1 MLPIHRYHGCSVPAR
16 IKMPEINWDDVDTVR
31 KLGLSKKSQALLETY
46 SSLSNNN
53 NNNNNDDT
61 DNNETDNAE
70 LSKLRDTMN
79 ADVYAASPLDPA
91 QHLHILYLDEHMCV
105 THKPSGVLSVP
116 GPRRN
121 PSLADLV
128 YNAILPPDITVDQ
141 MVVHR
146 IDMDTSGI
154 LVFALTVP
162 ALKQLNMDFRDR
174 KVRKT
179 YIALLAGHIPL
190 GRGSS
195 NEVELDLALERDP
208 HRPPFM
214 RVTQRGGDCDMDTN
228 QQRDRSSDAE
238 FAHLDFEAYP
248 RLKNFV
254 NQAPK
259 PSLTDLTVQS
269 LEYIRTQ
276 DYLGKEGDSDNA
288 DIDNS
293 KSLPVTR
300 VSLTPHTGRTHQLRV
315 HTAAFGFPIIGDD
328 IYGYQGAGDCGISA
342 EVLDAAFPD
351 REKVQRGLADL
362 KISLCL
368 HAQQLCLNHP
378 ITGAAMVFECDAPF

>member
-1 MLPIHRYHGCSVPAR
+1 
-16 IKMPEINWDDVDTVR
+16 MPEINWNDQDTVR
-31 KLGLSKKSQALLETY
+31 KLEGLSKKSQALLETY
-46 SSLSNNN
+46 SSLCSNNN
-53 NNNNNDDT
+53 NSTDT
-61 DNNETDNAE
+61 DNRAE
-70 LSKLRDTMN
+70 LNKVRDTMN

-91 QHLHILYLDEHMCV
+91 QHLHILYLDEHICV

-162 ALKQLNMDFRDR
+162 ALRQLHEDFRDR

-179 YIALLAGHIPL
+179 YTALLTGHFAL
-190 GRGSS
+190 GSGSS

-214 RVTQRGGDCDMDTN
+214 RVTQRGGDMDMDN
-228 QQRDRSSDAE
+228 KQPRDRSADAE
-238 FAHLDFEAYP
+238 FAHLDFDAYP

-269 LEYIRTQ
+269 LEYIRTR
-276 DYLGKEGDSDNA
+276 DYLEKEGENA

-315 HTAAFGFPIIGDD
+315 HTAAFGFPIVGDD
-328 IYGYQGAGDCGISA
+328 IYGYQGSGDCGISA
-342 EVLDAAFPD
+342 EVLGVAFPD

-362 KISLCL
+362 KIPLCL

-378 ITGAAMVFECDAPF
+378 VSGAPMVFECDAPF

>member
-1 MLPIHRYHGCSVPAR
+1 MLPIHMYHGPSVPAR
-16 IKMPEINWDDVDTVR
+16 NKMPEWNEEDIFR
-31 KLGLSKKSQALLETY
+31 KLGGLSKKSQALLETY

-53 NNNNNDDT
+53 TD
-61 DNNETDNAE
+61 DNNNAE
-70 LSKLRDTMN
+70 LNKLRDKMN
-79 ADVYAASPLDPA
+79 AEVYAASPLDPA
-91 QHLHILYLDEHMCV
+91 QHLHILYLDEHICV

-128 YNAILPPDITVDQ
+128 YNAVQPPDIHVDQ
-141 MVVHR
+141 MVCHR

-154 LVFALTVP
+154 LVFALTVD
-162 ALKQLNMDFRDR
+162 AVRQLHEDFRDR

-179 YIALLAGHIPL
+179 YTALLAGHVPY
-190 GRGSS
+190 GSS
-195 NEVELDLALERDP
+195 NEVELDLALERDLD
-208 HRPPFM
+208 RPPFM
-214 RVTQRGGDCDMDTN
+214 RVAQRGSGDTD
-228 QQRDRSSDAE
+228 QGDRSSDLE

-248 RLKNFV
+248 RLKKFV

-259 PSLTDLTVQS
+259 PSLTDLSVQS

-276 DYLGKEGDSDNA
+276 DYLGNEENA
-288 DIDNS
+288 DDS

-315 HTAAFGFPIIGDD
+315 HTAAFGFPIVGDD
-328 IYGYQGAGDCGISA
+328 IYGFQGSGDCGISA
-342 EVLDAAFPD
+342 EVLDAAFSD
-351 REKVQRGLADL
+351 REEVQRGLADL
-362 KISLCL
+362 KLPLCL

-378 ITGAAMVFECDAPF
+378 LTGAPMIFECDAPF

>member
-1 MLPIHRYHGCSVPAR
+1 MLPIHKYHGPSVPAR
-16 IKMPEINWDDVDTVR
+16 SKMPEIDWNDQDTVR
-31 KLGLSKKSQALLETY
+31 KLEGLSQKSQALLETY
-46 SSLSNNN
+46 LSLSNSKD
-53 NNNNNDDT
+53 NNNDAAR
-61 DNNETDNAE
+61 AE
-70 LSKLRDTMN
+70 LNKLRDTMN

-91 QHLHILYLDEHMCV
+91 QHLHILYLDEHICV

-128 YNAILPPDITVDQ
+128 YNAVQPPDIAVDQ

-162 ALKQLNMDFRDR
+162 ALRQLHEDFRDR

-179 YIALLAGHIPL
+179 YTALLTGHLPL
-190 GRGSS
+190 GSGGS
-195 NEVELDLALERDP
+195 NEVEVDLALERDP

-214 RVTQRGGDCDMDTN
+214 RVTSRGGDCDVGTD
-228 QQRDRSSDAE
+228 QPRDRSGDTE
-238 FAHLDFEAYP
+238 FAHLDFDAYP
-248 RLKNFV
+248 RLKSFV

-276 DYLGKEGDSDNA
+276 DYLGNEENA
-288 DIDNS
+288 VDIDNS

-315 HTAAFGFPIIGDD
+315 HTAAFGFPIVGDD
-328 IYGYQGAGDCGISA
+328 IYGYQGIGDCGISA

-351 REKVQRGLADL
+351 REKVQRGIFDL
-362 KISLCL
+362 KIPLCL

-378 ITGAAMVFECDAPF
+378 ITGAPMVFECDAPF